1 MKKGKLYGV
10 SVGPGD
16 SELLTLKAVKV
27 INGCSVIATPITPQG
42 NTMALDIVKGA
53 VDLSNKKIIYAQFA
67 MTKSAKANDKSH
79 NESANEIIEQLNNG
93 NDVAMLSIGDIS
105 VYSTF
110 SYIMNIICE
119 SGFECEIVPG
129 VPSFCAAAAK
139 LKQSLTTRKK
149 PLIII
154 PGGYKGVDE
163 LLAEEGTKVIMKS
176 ASELENVIERCC
188 ILTSNGTLTK
198 EALPSNM
205 QHVLENQNQIQSEN
219 DKIVK
224 NINDEINSS
233 YFTTILIKE

>member
-110 SYIMNIICE
+110 SYISE

-176 ASELENVIERCC
+176 ASELENVIET
-188 ILTSNGTLTK
+188 IK
-198 EALPSNM
+198 EQNIENKASIVQNCG
-205 QHVLENQNQIQSEN
+205 LENE
-219 DKIVK
+219 KIVK

>member
-93 NDVAMLSIGDIS
+93 NDVAMLSIG
-105 VYSTF
+105 
-110 SYIMNIICE
+110 NIICE

-176 ASELENVIERCC
+176 ASELEIVIET
-188 ILTSNGTLTK
+188 IK
-198 EALPSNM
+198 EKNIENKASIVQNCG
-205 QHVLENQNQIQSEN
+205 LENE
-219 DKIVK
+219 KIVK

>member
-1 MKKGKLYGV
+1 MQRL
-10 SVGPGD
+10 
-16 SELLTLKAVKV
+16 
-27 INGCSVIATPITPQG
+27 
-42 NTMALDIVKGA
+42 
-53 VDLSNKKIIYAQFA
+53 
-67 MTKSAKANDKSH
+67 
-79 NESANEIIEQLNNG
+79 EQLNNG

-176 ASELENVIERCC
+176 ASELENVIET
-188 ILTSNGTLTK
+188 IK
-198 EALPSNM
+198 EKNIENKASIVQNCG
-205 QHVLENQNQIQSEN
+205 LENE
-219 DKIVK
+219 KIVK

>member
-1 MKKGKLYGV
+1 MKKGKFYGV

-27 INGCSVIATPITPQG
+27 INRCSIIATPITPQG

-53 VDLSNKKIIYAQFA
+53 VDLSDKKIIYARFA
-67 MTKSAKANDKSH
+67 MTKSTKANYKSH
-79 NESANEIIEQLNNG
+79 NQSADDIIEQLNNG

-110 SYIMNIICE
+110 GYIKNIICE
-119 SGFECEIVPG
+119 NGFECEVIPG

-139 LKQSLTTRKK
+139 LQQSLTSRKK

-154 PGGYKGVDE
+154 PGGYDGVDE
-163 LLAEEGTKVIMKS
+163 LLAEDGTKVIMKS
-176 ASELENVIERCC
+176 ASELENVIEV
-188 ILTSNGTLTK
+188 IK
-198 EALPSNM
+198 EKHIENKAAIVQNCG
-205 QHVLENQNQIQSEN
+205 LENE
-219 DKIVK
+219 KVVK

>member
-154 PGGYKGVDE
+154 PGGYKGALVP
-163 LLAEEGTKVIMKS
+163 AGKY
-176 ASELENVIERCC
+176 
-188 ILTSNGTLTK
+188 TLSK
-198 EALPSNM
+198 EVQL
-205 QHVLENQNQIQSEN
+205 
-219 DKIVK
+219 
-224 NINDEINSS
+224 
-233 YFTTILIKE
+233 

>member
-10 SVGPGD
+10 RVGRGD

-176 ASELENVIERCC
+176 ASELENVIET
-188 ILTSNGTLTK
+188 IK
-198 EALPSNM
+198 EQNIENKASIVQNCG
-205 QHVLENQNQIQSEN
+205 LENE
-219 DKIVK
+219 KIVK